1 MTAPE
6 GKREFRILGPLEARE
21 DGRALAIG
29 TGKQRALLALLLLD
43 AGDVVSTDRLIDAL
57 WGERPPASA
66 LNSVHVYVSQ
76 LRKVLGE
83 GCLITSGHG
92 YLLTLDPEQV
102 DLGRFER
109 LLGEGRELLAEGE
122 AKRASNVLQAGL
134 ALWRG
139 PPLADLASE
148 PFAQGEIARLEELHL
163 AALEERIEA
172 DLALG
177 RLSEL
182 VPELEALVRANPL
195 RERLCAQ
202 LMLALYRSGR
212 QAEALE
218 TYRRA
223 RMTLVEEVGLEP
235 GRRLQELER
244 AILSQDP
251 TLDLPAPAT
260 EPKLALRPERRK
272 RVLLL
277 CVGVLVLAA
286 AIAGTLVAITGGS
299 GLSSIRP
306 TSLGVIDPTTNK
318 LVDEIPL
325 GFKSSLIAAGEGHIW
340 VADPGG
346 STLVKIDPR
355 TGHVDRRGVPAP
367 GIPIGLAV
375 GFGSVWLAVLRENRK
390 FVLELDPQFAE
401 LRREIAVG
409 KESPAPGEAVGGS
422 LALGDEAIWL
432 IDRTS
437 GSLWRIP
444 RNGRPSKL
452 AEGLSASSVAITSEA
467 AWVAGLSGLTKLD
480 PDTGFELKEISVG
493 SPPGEVDSV
502 ARGLGAVWFTSS
514 AAGTLWRIDP
524 RSDTVTRPFPVGKGP
539 SAVAPGEGAVWVANS
554 RDGSVTRVGRRGKVE
569 AIRTGSSP
577 AGVVAAY
584 GKVWVTSGDP
594 RR

>member
-6 GKREFRILGPLEARE
+6 GNREFRILGPLEARE
-21 DGRALAIG
+21 NGRALAIG
-29 TGKQRALLALLLLD
+29 PGKQRALLALLLLET
-43 AGDVVSTDRLIDAL
+43 GEVVSTDRLIDAL

-92 YLLTLDPEQV
+92 YLLALEPGQV

-109 LLGEGRELLAEGE
+109 LLGEGRELLARGE
-122 AKRASNVLQAGL
+122 AKHASEVLHAAL

-139 PPLADLASE
+139 PPLTEVASE
-148 PFAQGEIARLEELHL
+148 PFAQGEIARLEELRL
-163 AALEERIEA
+163 EALEERIEA

-177 RLSEL
+177 CHDQL

-195 RERLCAQ
+195 RERFRGQ

-218 TYRRA
+218 SYRQA
-223 RMTLVEEVGLEP
+223 RVTLVEEVGLEP

-251 TLDLPAPAT
+251 ALDLPAPAA
-260 EPKLALRPERRK
+260 KDRLAPRRGWRK
-272 RVLLL
+272 RVLL
-277 CVGVLVLAA
+277 VVAGVLVLAA
-286 AIAGTLVAITGGS
+286 AIAGTLAAITGGS
-299 GLSSIRP
+299 GLSAIGP
-306 TSLGVIDPTTNK
+306 TSLGVIDPTTSE

-340 VADPGG
+340 IADPDG

-375 GFGSVWLAVLRENRK
+375 GHGAVWLAVLRANRK
-390 FVLELDPQFAE
+390 LVLELDPQFAE
-401 LRREIAVG
+401 VRREIPVG
-409 KESPAPGEAVGGS
+409 GESAPGEAVGGS
-422 LALGDEAIWL
+422 LALGDNAIWL

-437 GSLWRIP
+437 GSLWRIDP
-444 RNGRPSKL
+444 RDGRPSKL

-480 PDTGFELKEISVG
+480 PDTGIELSEPPIG
-493 SPPGEVDSV
+493 SRPGEVESV

-514 AAGTLWRIDP
+514 ATGTLWRIDP
-524 RSDTVTRPFPVGKGP
+524 RFDSVTRPFPVGKGP
-539 SAVAPGEGAVWVANS
+539 SAVAAGEGAVWVANS
-554 RDGSVTRVGRRGKVE
+554 ADGSVTRVGRRGKVE
-569 AIRTGSSP
+569 TIRIGSAP

-584 GKVWVTSGDP
+584 GKIWVTSGDP
-594 RR
+594 SA